1 MHQVETHHQL
11 PHHLDHHPSLLILT
25 LTLILAVTTGANQP
39 STEDSWL
46 RLDRATPTLAI
57 LAQAQAHQVQAHQAL
72 IQAHH
77 QALIQVTAQ
86 TLNFHHHPLQ
96 EKMAPLAQHQNH
108 VSNLLALLLLK
119 MMDNNTQALIMIT
132 VVQDSENYWPRLD
145 LATIQVTPQTLIF
158 HHHLLQVMMAHTPTM
173 QRKFQQV
180 PLLSHNNHLLTLT
193 NNNKVQDSED

>member
-46 RLDRATPTLAI
+46 RLDRVMTLATPTL
-57 LAQAQAHQVQAHQAL
+57 AQAHQVQA
-72 IQAHH
+72 
-77 QALIQVTAQ
+77 QVTAQ
-86 TLNFHHHPLQ
+86 TLIFHHHPLQ
-96 EKMAPLAQHQNH
+96 KKMAKAQHQDH

-119 MMDNNTQALIMIT
+119 MMDNNTQALIMIILAMINQT

-145 LATIQVTPQTLIF
+145 LATIQVTALTLIF